1 MTTIDREYSAE
12 AAGGQGDTATP
23 SVEGERSSGTGDA
36 GRNGFLSNLP
46 EEIRGHAALDG
57 IRNHEEMARALIAS
71 REGRP
76 DSADAYEVPAPEGVP
91 TDEAM
96 VNWFRETAHEAGL
109 TQSQAKSLAE
119 KWNAFTEG
127 VLAARQGAQADA
139 LQELRQ
145 AWGERFDGNVAK
157 GVRMVDTLE
166 GSVPGFKEWL
176 DETGLGDNPM
186 FLRVFA
192 RLGEIVSEDSLVA
205 GRGAYAPQ
213 GPERINGMPMIRFT
227 SMKD

>member
-1 MTTIDREYSAE
+1 MTPLSPY
-12 AAGGQGDTATP
+12 AG
-23 SVEGERSSGTGDA
+23 SERSSGTGDA
-36 GRNGFLSNLP
+36 GRNEFLSNLP

-57 IRNHEEMARALIAS
+57 IGNHEEMARALIAM

-76 DSADAYEVPAPEGVP
+76 DSPDAYDVPAPEGVP

-127 VLAARQGAQADA
+127 VLAARQGARADA

-145 AWGERFDGNVAK
+145 AWGDRFDGNVAR
-157 GVRMVDTLE
+157 GVRMVDSLE

-205 GRGAYAPQ
+205 GKGAYVPQ
-213 GPERINGMPMIRFT
+213 GPDRIHGMPVLQFRG
-227 SMKD
+227 MKD